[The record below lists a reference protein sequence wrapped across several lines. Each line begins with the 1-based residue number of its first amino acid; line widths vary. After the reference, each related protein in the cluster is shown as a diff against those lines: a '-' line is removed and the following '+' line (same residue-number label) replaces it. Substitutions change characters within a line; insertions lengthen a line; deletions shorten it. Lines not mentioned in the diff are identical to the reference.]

1 MSRTVRQSIAI
12 RDELRERITYD
23 FEASEDGGTNV
34 YFFLM
39 SSSGALPDKADRWL
53 MLNVKPGTLA
63 IYPFNRSGLGYEPKY
78 RGLHEIFVGGR
89 RDGPYK
95 NPADSHDVE
104 SILGSLPEGLEQ
116 DPLKGLGFAIENR
129 FIADTL
135 SHVAHGLL
143 VFVGGGAEPPSLKD
157 GIYVINE
164 LYLKQLVRG
173 MRSIATRYQRQART
187 DKSLLVYNSLL
198 ATAAPEKFPEK
209 KKKVSAEAIFELVKV
224 GRVNAQIPRAAQR
237 NMVDLVG
244 DNAREI
250 AKSQPETLYELA
262 AKIEKATLQEMI
274 RKFEVLLGQKLTETK
289 WQAFFEANT
298 FILSMAFA
306 VPTIFVCETPY
317 VHGKRINGRGGKYS
331 DFLMRGQ
338 GTGNVAII
346 EIKAPDTEI
355 LSAKYRDDQA
365 APSRELV
372 GAITQ
377 VLGQRLNLTTHWHSL
392 KINDE
397 GSLENS
403 NLYSPQAVVLIGKLP
418 SSKSDR
424 QSFEAFRNVL
434 RDVVVITFDEL
445 LLRLKY
451 LNESLSTTRAQT
463 QLSFSGLDGNAP
475 RSMSPSDHEV
485 GAADTPF

>member
-34 YFFLM
+34 YFFLSPPPGYLM
-39 SSSGALPDKADRWL
+39 DHADRWL
-53 MLNVKPGTLA
+53 MLNVRPGTLT
-63 IYPFNRSGLGYEPKY
+63 IYPFTRSGLSYEPKY
-78 RGLHEIFVGGR
+78 RGLHEIFIGAR

-95 NPADSHDVE
+95 NPTGFHDVE
-104 SILGSLPEGLEQ
+104 SILGDLPEGLER

-143 VFVGGGAEPPSLKD
+143 VFIGGGTEPPSLTD
-157 GIYVINE
+157 GVYILNE

-187 DKSLLVYNSLL
+187 DKSLLAYNSLL
-198 ATAAPEKFPEK
+198 AAAIPDKFPK
-209 KKKVSAEAIFELVKV
+209 KQKKVPAEAIFELIKV
-224 GRVNAQIPRAAQR
+224 GRTSAQIPKVAQR
-237 NMVDLVG
+237 NIVDLVG

-250 AKSQPETLYELA
+250 AKSHPETLYELA

-274 RKFEVLLGQKLTETK
+274 RKFEVMLGQNLTETK

-317 VHGKRINGRGGKYS
+317 VHGKRINGKGGKYS

-338 GTGNVAII
+338 GTGNVALI
-346 EIKAPDTEI
+346 EIKAPDTDI
-355 LSAKYRDDQA
+355 LVARYREDQA

-377 VLGQRLNLTTHWHSL
+377 VLGQRLSLTTHWHSL
-392 KINDE
+392 KSNDD
-397 GSLENS
+397 GPLGDA
-403 NLYSPQAVVLIGKLP
+403 NLYSPHAVVLIGRLP

-424 QSFEAFRNVL
+424 QSFEVFRNVL
-434 RDVVVITFDEL
+434 RDVVVLTFDEL
-445 LLRLKY
+445 LSRLEY
-451 LNESLSTTRAQT
+451 LDASLSPSGAQS
-463 QLSFSGLDGNAP
+463 QFDLSGMDASAP
-475 RSMSPSDHEV
+475 WATGSSDHV
-485 GAADTPF
+485 AF